1 MLKKIEITNFKNF
14 NEKFTFDL
22 SDTNNFEFNKECIQN
37 GIVNTGVIYGHNG
50 CGKSNLGLAIFDL
63 VSHLTDKNFAH
74 KKYNN
79 YLNANN
85 SDKQATFKFTFKLN
99 ENIVEYKYAK
109 IDYETLLSE
118 QVTVNGK
125 LYASIDK
132 DKSSIF
138 TTSAKGAENL
148 KKDIQDSNISI
159 ISYISKNTILEN
171 NIENNAFKDFIEF
184 VNNMLLYKDI
194 DDNFYIGFKQ
204 GEARL
209 SNYANYIV
217 NQNHLKDFESF
228 LNKAEIKCKLI
239 SKKVDEKHQLF
250 FSFEK
255 KDIEFFSIASSGTRA
270 LAMFYVWQK
279 VMEDNNC
286 KFVFIDEF
294 DAYYHH
300 DLSEIIVEKLKAMT
314 NTQVILTTHN
324 TSNISNDLLRPD
336 CYFIMDNE
344 KISSLKNRTQKEL
357 RIGHNIEKMYRA
369 GSFE

>member
-14 NEKFTFDL
+14 NDKFTFDL
-22 SDTNNFEFNKECIQN
+22 SDTKNFEFNKESIQN
-37 GIVNTGVIYGHNG
+37 GIVNTSIIYGHNG

-63 VSHLTDKNFAH
+63 VSQLTDKNFAN

-85 SDKQATFKFTFKLN
+85 SDIQATFKFTFKFN
-99 ENIVEYKYAK
+99 ENIVEYEYTKK
-109 IDYETLLSE
+109 DYETLLSE
-118 QVTVNGK
+118 QVIINDK
-125 LYASIDK
+125 IYASIDK
-132 DKSSIF
+132 NKSSIF

-148 KKDIQDSNISI
+148 NKDIEDSNISI
-159 ISYISKNTILEN
+159 ISYISKNTILKN
-171 NIENNAFKDFIEF
+171 NIENNTFKDFIEF
-184 VNNMLLYKDI
+184 VNNMLLYKNI

-217 NQNHLKDFESF
+217 NQDYLKDFESF
-228 LNKAEIKCKLI
+228 LNQAEIKCKLI
-239 SKKVDEKHQLF
+239 SKKVDEDHQLF
-250 FSFEK
+250 FKFEN

-279 VMEDNNC
+279 VMANKNC

-300 DLSEIIVEKLKAMT
+300 DLSEIIIEKLKEMT
-314 NTQVILTTHN
+314 DTQVILTTHN

-336 CYFIMDNE
+336 CYFIMDDT
-344 KISSLKNRTQKEL
+344 KITSLKDRTHKEL
-357 RIGHNIEKMYRA
+357 REAHNIEKMYRA

>member
-1 MLKKIEITNFKNF
+1 MLKRIEITNFKNF
-14 NEKFTFDL
+14 NEKFIFDL

-37 GIVNTGVIYGHNG
+37 GIINTGLIYGHNG

-85 SDKQATFKFTFKLN
+85 SDTQATFKFTFKFD
-99 ENIVEYKYAK
+99 EDIVEYQYTKK
-109 IDYETLLSE
+109 DYETLVNE
-118 QVTVNGK
+118 QVTINGNI
-125 LYASIDK
+125 YININK

-138 TTSAKGAENL
+138 TTSAKGAESLN
-148 KKDIQDSNISI
+148 KDIQDSNISI
-159 ISYISKNTILEN
+159 ISYISKNTILEK
-171 NIENNAFKDFIEF
+171 NIENNVFKDFIEF

-204 GEARL
+204 GEARH

-217 NQNHLKDFESF
+217 NQNYLKDFESF

-239 SKKVDEKHQLF
+239 SRKVDENYQLF
-250 FSFEK
+250 FKFENK
-255 KDIEFFSIASSGTRA
+255 EIEFFSIASSGTRA

-279 VMEDNNC
+279 VMENNNC
-286 KFVFIDEF
+286 QFVFIDEF

-300 DLSEIIVEKLKAMT
+300 NLSEIIVEKLKAMT
-314 NTQVILTTHN
+314 DTQVILTTHN
-324 TSNISNDLLRPD
+324 TSNISNDILRPD
-336 CYFIMDNE
+336 CYFIMDDK
-344 KISSLKNRTQKEL
+344 KITSLKDRTNKEL
-357 RIGHNIEKMYRA
+357 REAHNIEKMYRA